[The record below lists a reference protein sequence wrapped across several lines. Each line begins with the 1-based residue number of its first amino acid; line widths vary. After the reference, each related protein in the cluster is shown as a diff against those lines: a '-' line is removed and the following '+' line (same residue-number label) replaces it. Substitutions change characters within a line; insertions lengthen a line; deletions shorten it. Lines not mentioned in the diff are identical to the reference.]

1 MSKKTKTHKIKQT
14 TKKTATKDS
23 DFSLFGETLSS
34 RTRIIWQVLLVASQ
48 ITSLLVIL
56 YALVLRRPD
65 ADGFD
70 SVFIIFAICAHLVL
84 TLVSLITKHG
94 ASLLVISLASL
105 ILYVSCM
112 ALPVYSTTIQVDAC
126 EMCDG
131 FTTHHIILNAYGREQ
146 IKFGV

>member
-23 DFSLFGETLSS
+23 DFSLFGETLSN
-34 RTRIIWQVLLVASQ
+34 RTRIIWQV
-48 ITSLLVIL
+48 LLVIL

-112 ALPVYSTTIQVDAC
+112 ALPVYSITIQVDAC